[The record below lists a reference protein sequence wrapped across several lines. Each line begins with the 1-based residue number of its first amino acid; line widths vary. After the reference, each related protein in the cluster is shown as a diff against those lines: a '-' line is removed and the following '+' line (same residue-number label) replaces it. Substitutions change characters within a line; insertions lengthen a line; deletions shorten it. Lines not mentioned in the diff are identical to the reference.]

1 MTKTTILTAV
11 ALVVTLRAVNG
22 TLPPITPGEIVAM
35 SLFGLLLWWCLTP
48 SRRSRAAVHANDAGS
63 GEEPRKS
70 VAFRLGKAL
79 NRVLYRRVHP
89 VVTDDL
95 R

>member
-1 MTKTTILTAV
+1 MTKTTIIAAAAIV
-11 ALVVTLRAVNG
+11 ITLRAASG

-48 SRRSRAAVHANDAGS
+48 SRRSRTAVHADDADT
-63 GEEPRKS
+63 GEEARKS

-89 VVTDDL
+89 AILNDP